1 MPFHRIV
8 TLALNLCITTAVAV
22 GGNSLAADR
31 HTLFS
36 EVLGKYVNDGV
47 VDYSG
52 FRKDSVFQQYL
63 DLLSSQNPD
72 SLKSRDEQLSLWI
85 NAYNAYT
92 IKLIIDRMPL
102 TSIRDIGLGLPVLSG
117 PWSIEMA
124 NVGGT
129 TYTLNEIEHDIIRE
143 KFQDPRIH
151 FALVCASKSCPKLR
165 SEAYEGSRLNSQL
178 EADARRFINDPR
190 RNTFDVSA
198 RTVYFSKIFDW
209 YESDFEKSSGSVLA
223 FVAPY
228 LSGET
233 RKLVEDP
240 DCRVEYLPYDWML
253 NGK

>member
-1 MPFHRIV
+1 
-8 TLALNLCITTAVAV
+8 
-22 GGNSLAADR
+22 
-31 HTLFS
+31 
-36 EVLGKYVNDGV
+36 
-47 VDYSG
+47 
-52 FRKDSVFQQYL
+52 
-63 DLLSSQNPD
+63 
-72 SLKSRDEQLSLWI
+72 LKSRDEQLALWI

-102 TSIRDIGLGLPVLSG
+102 TSIRDIGLGLPVISG

-143 KFQDPRIH
+143 NFQDPRIH

-178 EADARRFINDPR
+178 ETDTRRFINDPV

-223 FVAPY
+223 FVATY
-228 LSGET
+228 LPGET

-240 DCRVEYLPYDWML
+240 DCKIEYLPYDWML